1 MIEFNKLYRRFNA
14 YTVKEYCLEEEIM
27 KKAVLFFLIVALC
40 VVLTGCSSR
49 SSSSRSSYSSSSYS
63 GSTSS
68 NKGAGGYDMPNSND
82 KTFLDYMKR
91 VDPGLYNSL
100 IGD

>member
-40 VVLTGCSSR
+40 VVLTGCSSS
-49 SSSSRSSYSSSSYS
+49 SSSSRSSYSS
-63 GSTSS
+63 STSS

-91 VDPGLYNSL
+91 VDPDLYNSL